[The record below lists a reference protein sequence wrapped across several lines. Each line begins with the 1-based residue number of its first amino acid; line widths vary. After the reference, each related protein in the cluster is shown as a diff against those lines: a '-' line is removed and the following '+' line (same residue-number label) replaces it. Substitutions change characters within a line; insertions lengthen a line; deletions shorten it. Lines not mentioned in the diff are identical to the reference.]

1 MADGAEDDI
10 EIDGAGEGGADG
22 EKGAK
27 AKGRMRR
34 LSGRSLVLFV
44 ILPVLL
50 LAGGGGGAY
59 FAGVF
64 DPAEG
69 DEPAKVAQAPKSFF
83 DMPEIIVNLSG
94 RDGQRTQYLKLKVS
108 LELMDKDVEA
118 VVEPLLPRIVD
129 MFQIYLRELR
139 PADLEGS
146 AGMFRLKEELI
157 RRVNLE
163 ISPQEIS
170 DVLFKQIIIQ

>member
-1 MADGAEDDI
+1 MADEAEDDI
-10 EIDGAGEGGADG
+10 EINDAEDG
-22 EKGAK
+22 EAGAK
-27 AKGRMRR
+27 GKKRR
-34 LSGRSLVLFV
+34 LSGRSLVLFIV
-44 ILPVLL
+44 LPVLL
-50 LAGGGGGAY
+50 LVGGGAGAY
-59 FAGVF
+59 FTGVF
-64 DPAEG
+64 SSAES
-69 DEPAKVAQAPKSFF
+69 DTPKKVVRAPKSFF
-83 DMPEIIVNLSG
+83 DMPEIVVNLSG

-108 LELMDKDVEA
+108 LELMDKSAESA
-118 VVEPLLPRIVD
+118 VEPMMPRIVD

-170 DVLFKQIIIQ
+170 DVLFKKIIIQ

>member
-1 MADGAEDDI
+1 MADEAEDDI
-10 EIDGAGEGGADG
+10 EIKEGEEG
-22 EKGAK
+22 EVDPKGK
-27 AKGRMRR
+27 KRR
-34 LSGRSLVLFV
+34 LSGRSLVLFI

-50 LAGGGGGAY
+50 LAAGGGGAY

-64 DPAEG
+64 SPASG
-69 DEPAKVAQAPKSFF
+69 DMPVKTVRAPKAFF
-83 DMPEIIVNLSG
+83 DMPEIVVNLSG

-108 LELMDKDVEA
+108 LELMDQSAESA
-118 VVEPLLPRIVD
+118 VEPMMPRIVD

-163 ISPQEIS
+163 ITPAEIS
-170 DVLFKQIIIQ
+170 DVLFKKIIIQ

>member
-1 MADGAEDDI
+1 MADEAEDDI
-10 EIDGAGEGGADG
+10 EIGGDGEDGADS
-22 EKGAK
+22 KGK
-27 AKGRMRR
+27 KRR
-34 LSGRSLVLFV
+34 LSGRSLVLFF

-50 LAGGGGGAY
+50 IGAGGGGAY
-59 FAGVF
+59 FAGIF
-64 DPAEG
+64 GTAEG
-69 DEPAKVAQAPKSFF
+69 EMPMETVRVPKSFF
-83 DMPEIIVNLSG
+83 DMPEIVVNLSG

-108 LELMDKDVEA
+108 LELMDKSVENA
-118 VVEPLLPRIVD
+118 VEPMMPRIID

-170 DVLFKQIIIQ
+170 DVLFKKIIIQ

>member
-1 MADGAEDDI
+1 MKMADEAENEI
-10 EIDGAGEGGADG
+10 EINEGEEGEAD
-22 EKGAK
+22 
-27 AKGRMRR
+27 AKGKKRR
-34 LSGRSLVLFV
+34 LSGRSLVLFI

-50 LAGGGGGAY
+50 LGAGGGGAY

-64 DPAEG
+64 SPADG
-69 DEPAKVAQAPKSFF
+69 DMPKKIVRAPKSFF
-83 DMPEIIVNLSG
+83 DMPEIVVNLSG
-94 RDGQRTQYLKLKVS
+94 RDSQRTQYLKLQVS
-108 LELMDKDVEA
+108 LELMDKSAESA
-118 VVEPLLPRIVD
+118 VEPMMPRIVD

-170 DVLFKQIIIQ
+170 DVLFKKIIIQ

>member
-1 MADGAEDDI
+1 MADEAEDDI
-10 EIDGAGEGGADG
+10 EIKEGEEGEADP
-22 EKGAK
+22 KGK
-27 AKGRMRR
+27 KRR
-34 LSGRSLVLFV
+34 LSGRSLVLFI

-50 LAGGGGGAY
+50 LAVGGGGAY

-64 DPAEG
+64 SPDPS
-69 DEPAKVAQAPKSFF
+69 DMPVKTVRTPKSFF
-83 DMPEIIVNLSG
+83 DMPEIVVNLSG

-108 LELMDKDVEA
+108 LELMDKSAESA
-118 VVEPLLPRIVD
+118 VEPMMPRIVD

-163 ISPQEIS
+163 ISPSEIS
-170 DVLFKQIIIQ
+170 DVLFKKIIIQ

>member
-1 MADGAEDDI
+1 MADQAEDDI
-10 EIDGAGEGGADG
+10 EIDGGGEGDG
-22 EKGAK
+22 EDGAK
-27 AKGRMRR
+27 AKSKKRR
-34 LSGRSLVLFV
+34 LSGRTLVLFV

-64 DPAEG
+64 SSPEG
-69 DEPAKVAQAPKSFF
+69 EAPEKVVRAPKSFF
-83 DMPEIIVNLSG
+83 DMPEIVVNLSG

-108 LELMDKDVEA
+108 LELMDKNVES
-118 VVEPLLPRIVD
+118 VVEPLMPRIVD